1 MTMEAAPGNAR
12 PETAKPPRAEALLS
26 AKQVREVVLN
36 ALPADTRSSA
46 AAREVAADLADFIST
61 DNLAIR
67 LNAFVALKEWTTA
80 DLPSPNS
87 RDTTRLRTMLTLM
100 DSNDVLCAGFQRA
113 ISKILHEVRSVTLF
127 AEAGL
132 HPREGLWSE
141 AARRLVRHILPSA
154 REDTDLAKLVSRL
167 YPTDQS
173 IERLVNLPDEVFERI
188 VRILSPLNDTH
199 AWENQKD
206 DLTQAFHLLGV
217 HVAGIGL
224 APAMRS
230 RSHQETIEESP
241 FYQLQQATAELA
253 RVHGA
258 APALEDWRQKV
269 HHCRS
274 ELNFV
279 HHRMEDTGVSTS
291 LVFDIG
297 TIERAI
303 ARMESIADVLF
314 SQHAQNPIHTVKRL
328 LDDVMSARRE
338 DMSLR
343 ALFAENTALMA
354 RKVVERTGEAGE
366 HYIANSPK
374 EYKMIWWA
382 SLGGGL
388 LTVLTAAIK
397 MRIVEAEFPPFV
409 EGMAAGTNYAVS
421 FILLQIFHLALA
433 TKQPSVTAATFAG
446 IVRTTHGKARLEK
459 VSEFV
464 SRITRS
470 QLASAAGNLLA
481 VCAGCVVFAA
491 LWHWIFGRPFLEVGS
506 ADHVYHS
513 LDPIGSG
520 TMFYAA
526 LTGVILWI
534 SALAGGWVENFATY
548 NSVPEAIA
556 QHRLG
561 LKVGR
566 ERMKKVAETV
576 DANISGWATSI
587 VLGYLLGFV
596 PAMGKF
602 FGVPLDVRHVTL
614 STGTLALAAASLGR
628 NWVHEGWFI
637 NTLFGIAFTF
647 VLNLG
652 VSFSIAASV
661 AMNAYGVPRHDQL
674 RLWKYTALR
683 FLKSPRNFL
692 LPPAVPSSKLES
704 DLAGGEQ
711 AQIAGAQGNEM
722 TEKSA

>member
-1 MTMEAAPGNAR
+1 METVAGA
-12 PETAKPPRAEALLS
+12 LS
-26 AKQVREVVLN
+26 AKEIREWVTN
-36 ALPADTRSSA
+36 FFPPEKRSSA
-46 AAREVAADLADFIST
+46 LVRSLAGDLADFITTGDLST
-61 DNLAIR
+61 R
-67 LNAFVALKEWTTA
+67 LDAFVALKEWTTA
-80 DLPSPNS
+80 DLSSPNS
-87 RDTTRLRTMLTLM
+87 RDTTRLRTMLSIM
-100 DSNDVLCAGFQRA
+100 DANPALCAGFQRA
-113 ISKILHEVRSVTLF
+113 VSLILHEVRSVTLF

-167 YPTDQS
+167 YPTDET
-173 IERLVNLPDEVFERI
+173 IERMVNLPDAVFEHI
-188 VRILSPLNDTH
+188 VRILSPLNDST
-199 AWENQKD
+199 AWENQIA

-224 APAMRS
+224 SPGMRE
-230 RSHQETIEESP
+230 RSHQGTIEESS
-241 FYQLQQATAELA
+241 FYQLQQATAELV
-253 RVHGA
+253 RVKGS
-258 APALEDWRQKV
+258 APAMENWRQNV
-269 HHCRS
+269 HRCRT

-279 HHRMEDTGVSTS
+279 HYRMESTGVSTS

-314 SQHAQNPIHTVKRL
+314 TQHSQHPIADVKRL
-328 LDDVMSARRE
+328 LDDVMNARRE

-343 ALFAENTALMA
+343 ALFSENTELIA

-366 HYIANSPK
+366 HYIANSRK

-388 LTVLTAAIK
+388 LTVFTAAIK
-397 MRIVEAEFPPFV
+397 MRIVEADFPPFV

-421 FILLQIFHLALA
+421 FILLQVLHLALA

-446 IVRTTHGKARLEK
+446 IVRTTRGKARLEK
-459 VSEFV
+459 VAEFV
-464 SRITRS
+464 SRISRS

-481 VCAGCVVFAA
+481 VCAGCVAFAG
-491 LWHWIFGRPFLEVGS
+491 LWHLIFGHPFLEVGS

-526 LTGVILWI
+526 LTGVVLWV
-534 SALAGGWVENFATY
+534 SALAGGWFENFATF
-548 NSVPEAIA
+548 NCVPEAIA

-566 ERMKKVAETV
+566 ERMKKMAEKV
-576 DANISGWATSI
+576 DANISGWVTSI

-596 PAMGKF
+596 PAFGKF
-602 FGVPLDVRHVTL
+602 FGIPLDVRHVTL
-614 STGTLALAAASLGR
+614 STGTLALAAASLGK
-628 NWVHEGWFI
+628 NWVREGWFI
-637 NTLFGIAFTF
+637 NTLFGIACTF

-652 VSFSIAASV
+652 VSFMIAATV
-661 AMNAYGVPRHDQL
+661 GMRAYGITKSAQL
-674 RLWKYTALR
+674 ELWKYTALS
-683 FLKSPRNFL
+683 FLKSPRRFL
-692 LPPAVPSSKLES
+692 IPPAATTEPEQSSAH
-704 DLAGGEQ
+704 DAATAAPAADRPPQITAEQ
-711 AQIAGAQGNEM
+711 TGEM
-722 TEKSA
+722 TGKSA

>member
-1 MTMEAAPGNAR
+1 MQTAAPG
-12 PETAKPPRAEALLS
+12 
-26 AKQVREVVLN
+26 
-36 ALPADTRSSA
+36 LPAKEIREWVTNFFPPEKRSSA
-46 AAREVAADLADFIST
+46 AVRALAADLADFITTDSLST
-61 DNLAIR
+61 R
-67 LNAFVALKEWTTA
+67 LDAFVALKEWTTA

-87 RDTTRLRTMLTLM
+87 EDTTRLRTVLSIME
-100 DSNDVLCAGFQRA
+100 SNGELCAGFQRA
-113 ISKILHEVRSVTLF
+113 VSRILHEVRSVTLF

-141 AARRLVRHILPSA
+141 AGRRLVRHILPSA

-167 YPTDQS
+167 YPTGKS
-173 IERLVNLPDEVFERI
+173 IERLVYLPDTVFERI
-188 VRILSPLNDTH
+188 VRMLSPLHDAS
-199 AWENQKD
+199 AWENQIA

-230 RSHQETIEESP
+230 RSHQGTIEDSP
-241 FYQLQQATAELA
+241 FYQLQQATAGLVRE
-253 RVHGA
+253 RGSA
-258 APALEDWRQKV
+258 AALESWRQKV

-279 HHRMEDTGVSTS
+279 HYRMEDTGVSTS

-303 ARMESIADVLF
+303 TRMESIADVLF
-314 SQHAQNPIHTVKRL
+314 VQHGHNPIHTVKRL
-328 LDDVMSARRE
+328 LDDVMNARLE

-366 HYIANSPK
+366 HYIANSRK

-409 EGMAAGTNYAVS
+409 EGMAAGTNYAIS
-421 FILLQIFHLALA
+421 FVLLQIFHLALA

-481 VCAGCVVFAA
+481 VCAGCVLFAG

-526 LTGVILWI
+526 LTGIILWV

-548 NSVPEAIA
+548 NCVPEAIA

-561 LKVGR
+561 LKVGP
-566 ERMKKVAETV
+566 ERMKKVADTV

-637 NTLFGIAFTF
+637 NTLFGIAVTF
-647 VLNLG
+647 VLNLS
-652 VSFSIAASV
+652 VSFTIAASV
-661 AMNAYGVPRHDQL
+661 AMNAYDVPRRDQL
-674 RLWKYTALR
+674 QLWKYTAMR

-692 LPPAVPSSKLES
+692 LPPSVASS
-704 DLAGGEQ
+704 DLERPVVAAEESQ
-711 AQIAGAQGNEM
+711 MVAAQT
-722 TEKSA
+722 TEIPQKSA